1 MADLVTGLARFFP
14 RASVRT
20 LRVQVEAVLKASLMK
35 RSMSANTSKAKIQ

>member
-1 MADLVTGLARFFP
+1 MADQLTYPARFFP

-20 LRVQVEAVLKASLMK
+20 LCVQVEAVPKASLMK